1 MSSQPTA
8 PSRPWLALLLVVG
21 CQLSAVGSAHGEP
34 IVLRFGTVAPD
45 GTEWAR
51 IAKQTGADLAAATR
65 STVVTK
71 WYFGGIAG
79 NELQMLERVRKD
91 QLDGIVSAG
100 MLCEKLSP
108 SMRVLRMVGLF
119 QTRDES
125 GYVAGRLKALFDED
139 FRKQGFV
146 NLGDVGIGPDL
157 VFSRDPIRNMD
168 DLRKTKLWTW
178 NLDEVFVSTFPIL
191 GMHAV
196 ALPIDE
202 AYRAY
207 EDHRVDGF
215 VAVPTAALGFQWSTQ
230 ARYLTGYLTD
240 LRISFLRAC
249 IIVSTR
255 AFDPL
260 PTEAKTALLNSSAKG
275 MMRLENKGRD
285 QDDQLL
291 GGLFAKQGM
300 KIVPVTEAFRADFFA
315 QARAAREQLA
325 AAGKLVRPELV
336 QRVLTLLADYR
347 AEHRAVEGDK
357 RR

>member
-1 MSSQPTA
+1 MSRA
-8 PSRPWLALLLVVG
+8 RLVAFFAVAVALTG
-21 CQLSAVGSAHGEP
+21 GRAHAGEP

-45 GTEWAR
+45 GTEWAHQSR
-51 IAKQTGADLAAATR
+51 NFAAAVEAATGGGLR
-65 STVVTK
+65 IK
-71 WYFGGIAG
+71 WYFGAVAG
-79 NELQMLERVRKD
+79 DELQMLARIRKD

-108 SMRVLRMVGLF
+108 SMRVLRLVGLF

-157 VFSRDPIRNMD
+157 VFSREPIRNMD
-168 DLRKTKLWTW
+168 ELRRARLWTW
-178 NLDEVFVSTFPIL
+178 NLDEVFVATFPML

-196 ALPIDE
+196 TLPIDE

-207 EDHRVDGF
+207 EDKRIDGF

-230 ARYLTGYLTD
+230 ARYWTD
-240 LRISFLRAC
+240 LRVSFLRAC
-249 IIVSTR
+249 ILISTR

-260 PTEAKTALLNSSAKG
+260 PIEAKNALLNSSAKG

-285 QDDQLL
+285 QDAQLL
-291 GGLFAKQGM
+291 GGLFAKQGL
-300 KIVPVTEAFRADFFA
+300 KEVPVSESFRADFFA

-336 QRVLTLLADYR
+336 QKVLTLLADYR
-347 AEHRAVEGDK
+347 AEHRAVEGNAKK
-357 RR
+357 R

>member
-1 MSSQPTA
+1 MSRA
-8 PSRPWLALLLVVG
+8 RLLAVV
-21 CQLSAVGSAHGEP
+21 AVAGLIASTGGVAHGEP

-51 IAKQTGADLAAATR
+51 IAKQTGADLAAATHGA
-65 STVVTK
+65 VVSK

-108 SMRVLRMVGLF
+108 SMRVLRLVGLF

-157 VFSRDPIRNMD
+157 VFSREPIRNMD
-168 DLRKTKLWTW
+168 ELRRAKLWTW
-178 NLDEVFVSTFPIL
+178 NLDEVFVATFPML

-196 ALPIDE
+196 TLPIDE

-207 EDHRVDGF
+207 EDHRIDGF

-230 ARYLTGYLTD
+230 ARYLTD

-275 MMRLENKGRD
+275 MMRLENKGRE

-315 QARAAREQLA
+315 QARAVREQLA

-347 AEHRAVEGDK
+347 AEHRAVEGEK